1 MEDEEVTTTTEEQ
14 PEEQIEDED
23 DSAVVQELDDMF
35 KDRFTENDE
44 AFMAVV
50 NREDIP
56 PPVVTNFLDL
66 KYQRDRDDR
75 SRHGDRYHDRDRR
88 DSRGSDRSR
97 ERGDHRRDR
106 SRSPHRHSAP
116 KLPNSYYFFYY

>member
-14 PEEQIEDED
+14 PVEQIEDED

-66 KYQRDRDDR
+66 KYQR
-75 SRHGDRYHDRDRR
+75 Y
-88 DSRGSDRSR
+88 
-97 ERGDHRRDR
+97 
-106 SRSPHRHSAP
+106 
-116 KLPNSYYFFYY
+116 